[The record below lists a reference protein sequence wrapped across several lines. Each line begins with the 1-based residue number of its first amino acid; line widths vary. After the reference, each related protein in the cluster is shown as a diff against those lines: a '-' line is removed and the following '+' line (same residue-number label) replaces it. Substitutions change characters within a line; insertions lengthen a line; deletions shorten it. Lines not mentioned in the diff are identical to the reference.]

1 VDSEGAR
8 RLQARWK
15 EFLNVVKQQCGAN
28 IVAALNAVRDI
39 AVTEHEVVFAF
50 GNNEFSRNLVAKP
63 DVLPRLTELLAGYL
77 GRAVVLECQMGEK
90 ASVAGKFVAPTELP
104 TNEADP
110 LVEFAV
116 ADLGA
121 EVVE

>member
-1 VDSEGAR
+1 M
-8 RLQARWK
+8 
-15 EFLNVVKQQCGAN
+15 
-28 IVAALNAVRDI
+28 
-39 AVTEHEVVFAF
+39 
-50 GNNEFSRNLVAKP
+50 
-63 DVLPRLTELLAGYL
+63 PRLTELLAGYV
-77 GRAVVLECQMGEK
+77 GRSVTLECQMGEK
-90 ASVAGKFVAPTELP
+90 ASVAGKFVTPVELP